1 MLATLLGLL
10 CAMQSTVE
18 QNDVVTTDAFA
29 EHVVEC
35 AVASAIDPQHTAVYY
50 PMVTSLRLWTAD
62 VWKMDAEVRSAR
74 ERDNGVDI
82 LYVAYVWREP
92 LPGECSGFANA
103 HETWVASCRAG
114 WLGLPTCH
122 AVGLVRHECV
132 GVCPDCG

>member
-1 MLATLLGLL
+1 MLGTLLGLL

-18 QNDVVTTDAFA
+18 QNDVVTAGAFT

-92 LPGECSGFANA
+92 LPGECPGFRGTPRVVSAVWSGDVVPKPA
-103 HETWVASCRAG
+103 
-114 WLGLPTCH
+114 LPR
-122 AVGLVRHECV
+122 GQGQ
-132 GVCPDCG
+132 GVE